1 MALVPR
7 TWLYLAC
14 LWLSIATAL
23 GHAVVPAGSP
33 LAKGSGS
40 AFSASTTDVALGPAR
55 TGPAKIKRVAP
66 VAEDPDAGF
75 GPDLPPLAAS
85 APVLPL
91 PATGHAPS
99 AHASD
104 QPAPSFP
111 PVRSFDARAPPRR

>member
-40 AFSASTTDVALGPAR
+40 AFSVSTTDVALGPAR
-55 TGPAKIKRVAP
+55 TGPAKVKRVAAAVDEP
-66 VAEDPDAGF
+66 GTGF
-75 GPDLPPLAAS
+75 GPDLPPLATG
-85 APVLPL
+85 APVLPV
-91 PATGHAPS
+91 PASGHSPFSHAP
-99 AHASD
+99 D

-111 PVRSFDARAPPRR
+111 LVRSFDARAPPRG